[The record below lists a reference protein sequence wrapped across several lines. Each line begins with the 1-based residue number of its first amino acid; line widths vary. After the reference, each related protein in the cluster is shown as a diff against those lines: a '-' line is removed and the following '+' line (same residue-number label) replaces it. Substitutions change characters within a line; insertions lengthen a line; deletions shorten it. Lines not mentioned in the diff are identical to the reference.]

1 MSERLEWTEEILK
14 LNKDKTFHSQMAQI
28 RTKALLKEISEKP
41 PSYDWTY
48 VASQVIRNMTGAF
61 FTLQELGEKNP
72 NVLDQLQG
80 LTLQLAR
87 TWERLAKLGER
98 VTNETATMNAAV
110 MYELAGYQANAVCL
124 SRKLGLNFA
133 EIFEPTVS
141 DLTNAFM
148 QRLFLQLRAMA
159 KTAQLEPKVDEVKQ
173 SSLSNAIFLG
183 ICAKAFEQAGFY
195 FLTGD
200 KASIETA
207 KEYLTIAERGFA
219 YQGRV
224 EEANLIRSVRSLLPV
239 MVLRSTWTAF
249 DDIVRDNPRWR
260 RYLKLSARG
269 TGTNLLK
276 SQSMSELWP
285 SQTLAVANG
294 LLDPRLSKII
304 RMPTSA
310 GKTRVAELAIV
321 HALTTIPNAKCVYI
335 APYRAL
341 VSELEQSFLNLFGDL
356 GFQATS
362 IVGSYETDDFEQLI
376 VSNADIW
383 IMTPEKLD
391 LLNRAKPEFLNNV
404 RLFVLDEAHVMHD
417 ERRGVKF
424 ELLLSRLKRRLQN
437 ARFLF
442 LSAVVPD
449 ETLKDFAAW
458 FSADAERDITSTDW
472 RPSHQRL
479 ATFEWEG
486 TTGVLH
492 YSRDE
497 DIPLLKEFV
506 PGIINQR
513 MYEVPNKKGK
523 IVQEYFPDYNSKAQI
538 AAELAFKLS
547 GLGPVLI
554 FCAQTPLVE
563 SVALALE
570 KRLNLALVKDKNV
583 PTFFLRGGMTRSAQV
598 AEEWLGEKHLITRL
612 LKQGIAVHYRN
623 LPEAVRKSVET
634 DFRNHQF
641 QVLIATNTLA
651 QGVNL
656 PIRTVIIHS
665 CWRYDE
671 DIGRMK
677 RLPARD
683 YWNIAGR
690 AGRAGQETE
699 GTIIHIVEKPHDKT
713 DFAYYIG
720 KRKEVEPVK
729 SALLGILEHLVDERI
744 SEDSLDEILDPEIL
758 ALLVEEGTNFFSD
771 ENLGNVLDSTL
782 VRTQAERAHVPTTL
796 LRKAFADL
804 AKSIEKSVP
813 NESLRQVYSITGLST
828 ESCEMLRSYIEL
840 NSTKINNLLRSA
852 GPSNIE
858 EITSIF
864 LNGCLSISEMESK
877 QEFDGSYEK
886 LLLYWIKGFSVPE
899 IISEFSKPMTS
910 SKDLAKLI
918 EDLFGYRLPWGLSA
932 LIAVSKKSL
941 GIEDKEVSKY
951 ITYFP
956 AMVKFGVPT
965 PEASWAMTA
974 GMPFRKVAIQ
984 IAAMYVQERP
994 SERED
999 FLKWI
1004 KNINSEQLH
1013 YEFGLEGPIL
1023 EDVNQALSKAG
1034 PNELLKGNTSVYDI
1048 LPYDTD
1054 VVGISFENRFL
1065 TASAAKEGE
1074 VVDLSREYDN
1084 PTDRNAIKVQY
1095 YGQTIGYIEKQLAQL
1110 AGVDM
1115 DCGLILNGT
1124 IINVIKGNIPK
1135 IRIRIYEKSKTEL
1148 T

>member
-1 MSERLEWTEEILK
+1 MSESLEWTEEILK

-124 SRKLGLNFA
+124 SRKLDLNFV
-133 EIFEPTVS
+133 EILKPTVS

-148 QRLFLQLRAMA
+148 QRLFLQLRSMA
-159 KTAQLEPKVDEVKQ
+159 KTAQVEPEANKITQ
-173 SSLSNAIFLG
+173 SGLSNAIYLG
-183 ICAKAFEQAGFY
+183 VCAKAFDRVGSH

-200 KASIETA
+200 KASMEAA
-207 KEYLTIAERGFA
+207 KEYFTMAERGFA

-224 EEANLIRSVRSLLPV
+224 EEANLIRSVRSLLPI
-239 MVLRSTWTAF
+239 MAQRSTWTAF
-249 DDIVRDNPRWR
+249 ENLARDNPRWK

-269 TGTNLLK
+269 AGTNLLK
-276 SQSMSELWP
+276 SPSMSELWP

-294 LLDPRLSKII
+294 LLEHSLSKII

-321 HALTTIPNAKCVYI
+321 HTLTTIPNAKCVYI

-341 VSELEQSFLNLFGDL
+341 VSELEQTFLNLFGDL
-356 GFQATS
+356 GFQVTS
-362 IVGSYETDDFEQLI
+362 IIGSYETDDFEQLL

-383 IMTPEKLD
+383 VMTPEKLD

-424 ELLLSRLKRRLQN
+424 ELLLSRLKRRLPN

-458 FSADAERDITSTDW
+458 FSANAERDITSTDW
-472 RPSHQRL
+472 RPSLQRL
-479 ATFEWEG
+479 ATFDWEG

-506 PGIINQR
+506 PGIVNQR
-513 MYEVPNKKGK
+513 VYEVPNKKGK
-523 IVQEYFPDYNSKAQI
+523 IVKELFPDYNSKAQI

-547 GLGPVLI
+547 RLGPVLI
-554 FCAQTPLVE
+554 FCSQTNHVG
-563 SVALALE
+563 SVAEALE
-570 KRLNLALVKDKNV
+570 RRLRLSLIKENSV
-583 PTFFLRGGMTRSAQV
+583 PTYFLRGSTTRSAQV
-598 AEEWLGEKHLITRL
+598 AEEWLGEEHQITRL
-612 LKQGIAVHYRN
+612 LKAGIAVHYGN

-634 DFRNHQF
+634 DFRNRQF

-671 DIGRMK
+671 GRMK
-677 RLPARD
+677 RIPARD

-699 GTIIHIVEKPHDKT
+699 GTIIHIVEKPHDKR
-713 DFAYYIG
+713 DFEYYLS
-720 KRKEVEPVK
+720 KRKEVEPVT
-729 SALLGILEHLVDERI
+729 SALLQLLGDLVEGRI
-744 SEDSLDEILDPEIL
+744 SEGGLDEILNPEIL
-758 ALLVEEGTNFFSD
+758 ALLVEEGTEFFSNQNV
-771 ENLGNVLDSTL
+771 ENVLDNTL
-782 VRTQAERAHVPTTL
+782 VRTQAARTGVSTML
-796 LRKAFADL
+796 LKKAFADL
-804 AKSIEKSVP
+804 AKNIEKSIP
-813 NESLRQVYSITGLST
+813 DQSLRKVYSSTGLST
-828 ESCEMLRSYIEL
+828 ESCEKLRLYVES
-840 NSTKINNLLRSA
+840 NSAMITNLLKNA
-852 GPSNIE
+852 GPSNVKE
-858 EITSIF
+858 MASLF
-864 LNGCLSISEMESK
+864 LTGCLNISEMESK
-877 QEFDGSYEK
+877 REFSGSYEK
-886 LLLYWIKGFSVPE
+886 LLLFWVSGFSIPQ
-899 IISEFSKPMTS
+899 IISEFSQPMS
-910 SKDLAKLI
+910 SFKDLAKLI
-918 EDLFGYRLPWGLSA
+918 EDLFEYRLPWGLSA
-932 LIAVSKKSL
+932 LIAVAKKQL
-941 GIEDKEVSKY
+941 GIEDNEVSKY
-951 ITYFP
+951 VTYFP
-956 AMVKFGVPT
+956 AMVKFGVPI

-974 GMPFRKVAIQ
+974 GMPFRKVAIE
-984 IAAMYVQERP
+984 IAARYLQERV
-994 SERED
+994 STERED
-999 FLKWI
+999 FVKWLR
-1004 KNINSEQLH
+1004 NINSEQLH
-1013 YEFGLEGPIL
+1013 YDFGLEGPIL

-1034 PNELLKGNTSVYDI
+1034 PNELLRSNSSINDI

-1054 VVGISFENRFL
+1054 VVGTSYENRFL
-1065 TASAAKEGE
+1065 VASTVKEGAF
-1074 VVDLSREYDN
+1074 VNLLREYNN
-1084 PTDRNAIKVQY
+1084 PTDRNAIRVQY
-1095 YGQTIGYIEKQLAQL
+1095 DGQTIGYLERQLAQL
-1110 AGVDM
+1110 AAVDI
-1115 DCGLILNGT
+1115 DCGLKLGGE
-1124 IINVIKGNIPK
+1124 IIGVIKGKVPR
-1135 IRIRIYEKSKTEL
+1135 IRIRLSEKPKDTVA
-1148 T
+1148 